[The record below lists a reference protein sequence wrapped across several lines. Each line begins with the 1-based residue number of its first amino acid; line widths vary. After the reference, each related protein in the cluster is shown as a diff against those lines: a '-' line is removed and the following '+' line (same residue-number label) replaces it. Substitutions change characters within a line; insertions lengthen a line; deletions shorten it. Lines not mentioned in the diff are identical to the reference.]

1 MQSAR
6 VNPGPDASGDMGIF
20 PNEVDVTKP
29 KLAFTGLKAF
39 EEAPPEVKRLFTLEM
54 GRLRD
59 VKDVLREEMREQVAE
74 HKYDFDSTC
83 VYISNKTLEIRDM
96 QKKFALLTKK
106 GDRNGSG
113 LHKLKR
119 KVDGR
124 RAALALLRL
133 VNYFIFCDSVIIIWT
148 F

>member
-1 MQSAR
+1 
-6 VNPGPDASGDMGIF
+6 MGIF

-29 KLAFTGLKAF
+29 KLAFNGLKAF

-96 QKKFALLTKK
+96 QKKFALMTKK

>member
-1 MQSAR
+1 ME
-6 VNPGPDASGDMGIF
+6 IF

-29 KLAFTGLKAF
+29 KLAFAGLKAF

-54 GRLRD
+54 GRLCD

-83 VYISNKTLEIRDM
+83 VYIANKTLEIRDM

-106 GDRNGSG
+106 GERNGSG

-133 VNYFIFCDSVIIIWT
+133 VLKSKDAFFV
-148 F
+148 FL